1 MTTTFGRTLARAITA
16 LLPRLA
22 AGAARAQPSFY
33 EGRTVT
39 LVIGADSGGGYD
51 IYGRALARHIGRH
64 IPGRPILIA
73 QNRPG
78 AGSLTAAEYMFA
90 IAPRDGS
97 TIAIVFPGAIVEPL
111 LGAGP
116 GPGSAVRYDA
126 TRFEYIGTA
135 DNGTRV
141 CATFHTSKVQ
151 SIGDAQRTRTVI
163 GATAS
168 GGATRDYAI
177 MLNTLAGTQ
186 FNVVAGYK
194 GTNDITLAVERG
206 EVDGLCGFDWS
217 SLKSQKPDWIA
228 GAKLKLLLQ
237 VALEPEPEL
246 TALGVPHI
254 WSVVPPDKR
263 PIAEMIVTQ
272 QVFGRPFLAP
282 PGTPADR
289 VAVLRAAFM
298 ATMRDEEFL
307 ADAEKIR
314 IQVTPLS
321 GEAVQAHVL
330 QLYATPK
337 EVVAQARQA
346 IKPPGG

>member
-1 MTTTFGRTLARAITA
+1 MTGIARACAIVSATMLTA
-16 LLPRLA
+16 AA
-22 AGAARAQPSFY
+22 AGSVARAQSFY

-39 LVIGADSGGGYD
+39 LVVGGDSGGGYD

-64 IPGRPILIA
+64 IPGKPVVIV

-78 AGSLTAAEYMFA
+78 AGSVNAAEYMVA
-90 IAPRDGS
+90 IAPKDGS
-97 TIAIVFPGAIVEPL
+97 TFAIVFPGAIVEPL
-111 LGAGP
+111 LGTGP
-116 GPGSAVRYDA
+116 AVRYDA

-141 CATFHTSKVQ
+141 CATFHSSKVQ
-151 SIGDAQRTRTVI
+151 SLADAKAMRAVI

-168 GGATRDYAI
+168 GGATRDYAY

-194 GTNDITLAVERG
+194 GTNDITLALERG

-217 SLKSQKPDWIA
+217 SLKSQKPDWIRES
-228 GAKLKLLLQ
+228 KLRLLLQ
-237 VALEPEPEL
+237 VGLEPDAEL
-246 TALGVPHI
+246 TGLKVPHI
-254 WSVVPPDKR
+254 WSQLAGDKR
-263 PIAEMIVTQ
+263 AVAELIVAP

-289 VAVLRAAFM
+289 LVWLRAAFM
-298 ATMRDEEFL
+298 ATMQDQAFL

-314 IQVTPLS
+314 IQITPLS
-321 GEAVQAHVL
+321 GEAVQARVVA
-330 QLYATPK
+330 LYAAPK
-337 EVVAQARQA
+337 AIVEAARQA